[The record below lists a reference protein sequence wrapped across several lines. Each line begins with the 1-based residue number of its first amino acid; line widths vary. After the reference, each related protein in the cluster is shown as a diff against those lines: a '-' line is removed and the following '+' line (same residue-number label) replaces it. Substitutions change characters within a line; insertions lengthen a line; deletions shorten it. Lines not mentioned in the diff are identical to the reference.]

1 VELWNGPGSLLR
13 LRRVQRLLE
22 GRRGRLDV
30 AALREVLSDHFS
42 HPDSVCAHAD
52 PSLQPLEQYETQF
65 SIVMDLD
72 AATMWLAV
80 GNPCR
85 SPYRRVE
92 TMLSSD
98 A

>member
-22 GRRGRLDV
+22 ARRGRLDV
-30 AALREVLSDHFS
+30 ATLREVMSDHFS
-42 HPDSVCAHAD
+42 YPDSVCAHPD
-52 PSLQPLEQYETQF
+52 PSLPPVEQYATQF

-72 AATMWLAV
+72 TPGIWLTQ

-85 SPYRRVE
+85 SPYQRLE
-92 TMLSSD
+92 TVLSRD